1 MRAFGRNWEAPNAN
15 KMHENRSVRIGQVEL
30 AKRKAS
36 TLPTVG
42 AWVRSSYLTGT
53 EIPDR
58 EVPFLRA
65 AGNHT

>member
-1 MRAFGRNWEAPNAN
+1 
-15 KMHENRSVRIGQVEL
+15 
-30 AKRKAS
+30 
-36 TLPTVG
+36 
-42 AWVRSSYLTGT
+42 VRSSYLTGT